1 MPAPVSLPPPAIVR
15 PAAPTVT
22 RTANTYQYDSVGNPQ
37 DVVTH
42 PTPGLVLMGGG
53 PDVDE
58 AFRWMIQK
66 SGGGDFLIL
75 RASGTDAYNPYIY
88 AMGGVNSVKTL
99 VLKER
104 GASSDAFVLDTINK
118 AEAIFIAGGD
128 QANYMDLWQ
137 GTPLQKALQAAVDR
151 GVPMGGT
158 SAGLAVLGD

>member
-1 MPAPVSLPPPAIVR
+1 MPAPICLSPPAIVR

-22 RTANTYQYDSVGNPQ
+22 RTTDSYRCDSLGNPQ

-53 PDVDE
+53 ADVDD

-66 SGGGDFLIL
+66 SGGGDFLVL

-88 AMGGVNSVKTL
+88 GMGGVNSVKTL

-104 GASSDAFVLDTINK
+104 AASSDAFVLDTINK

-128 QANYMDLWQ
+128 QAKYMDLWQ
-137 GTPLQKALQAAVDR
+137 
-151 GVPMGGT
+151 
-158 SAGLAVLGD
+158 